1 MPSRQIIARELSEIF
16 KLVSHPDRIRIIEE
30 LANAEHDVNGLAALL
45 DLPGT
50 RVSQHLSM
58 LRAHRFVEERREG
71 RHHFYHLTQPDIA
84 RWIVEGLKFVVGRQS
99 GVSQSEIQDA
109 KRLWS
114 PGAEQ
119 QNAAG
124 APQSNSL
131 ED

>member
-1 MPSRQIIARELSEIF
+1 MPTRQLIAKELSEIF

-30 LANAEHDVNGLAALL
+30 LAGAEHDVNGLAERL

-58 LRAHRFVEERREG
+58 LRAHRFVEERRDG

-84 RWIVEGLKFVVGRQS
+84 RWIIDGLDFVAGRHS

-114 PGAEQ
+114 VTG
-119 QNAAG
+119 
-124 APQSNSL
+124 
-131 ED
+131 D